1 MSDTEESD
9 KEEREIF
16 DEAITEVDNQVVV
29 TKFDASLDN
38 KPELLQI
45 FKKPEDHLK
54 ITSEEAVMKVDNKVV
69 IHEKININ

>member
-45 FKKPEDHLK
+45 FKKPEDH
-54 ITSEEAVMKVDNKVV
+54 
-69 IHEKININ
+69 

>member
-29 TKFDASLDN
+29 TKFDGSLDN

-69 IHEKININ
+69 IHEKINIS